1 MEMEIDFEKMGGLVP
16 AIIQDAVTKNV
27 LMLGFMNKEAYEKTI
42 ATKKSPSGAVHA
54 TVCGPKVRH
63 RATTS
68 TLSAFRTTATK
79 TRCSSRYIHRVQP
92 AIREQ
97 TPAGAR
103 TTR

>member
-42 ATKKSPSGAVHA
+42 ATKKV
-54 TVCGPKVRH
+54 TFWRPKVRH